1 MEEVA
6 REMVENYAP
15 ENVLPDEWDLEG
27 LKKSLEARFGFEFN
41 IPANYDELMNSST
54 EGAYDEREKLVKL
67 IYGKLVEEYEKME
80 KLVGEGQLREIERM
94 IMLQTLD
101 HYWRQHLLA
110 LDHIKESIG
119 WRGYGQKD
127 PIVEFKKEAFQLFEE
142 LISNIENGTVD
153 GLFNYYR
160 YVQSQV
166 QEGVV

>member
-1 MEEVA
+1 
-6 REMVENYAP
+6 
-15 ENVLPDEWDLEG
+15 
-27 LKKSLEARFGFEFN
+27 
-41 IPANYDELMNSST
+41 
-54 EGAYDEREKLVKL
+54 
-67 IYGKLVEEYEKME
+67 
-80 KLVGEGQLREIERM
+80 M

-119 WRGYGQKD
+119 WRGYGQRD

-160 YVQSQV
+160 YVQSQI